1 MFDEEA
7 AGLLRWLGAGLK
19 SALRDRVLR
28 RGVTNGRRG
37 GGGPG
42 FSLASSAG
50 KVSGRGFRDLV
61 HQAYQVVRRL

>member
-28 RGVTNGRRG
+28 TAAAGAAGLAFLWRHRQGKCPEGAFATL
-37 GGGPG
+37 
-42 FSLASSAG
+42 FIKHTKSLD
-50 KVSGRGFRDLV
+50 V
-61 HQAYQVVRRL
+61 

>member
-19 SALRDRVLR
+19 SALRDRVFR

-37 GGGPG
+37 AAGLAFLWRHRQGKCPEGA
-42 FSLASSAG
+42 FATLFIKHTKSLD
-50 KVSGRGFRDLV
+50 V
-61 HQAYQVVRRL
+61 

>member
-28 RGVTNGRRG
+28 RGVTNGAAGAAGLAFLWRHRQG
-37 GGGPG
+37 KCPEGA
-42 FSLASSAG
+42 FATLFIKHTKSLD
-50 KVSGRGFRDLV
+50 V
-61 HQAYQVVRRL
+61 